1 MAELGNYGW
10 ASCKSGV
17 VMRLMAIAAACA
29 VAASLSAQS
38 NTATSP
44 AAAEQLFMYE
54 VNRARANPQGYD
66 TEKGL
71 GGVCNGITPAHP
83 LALNERLV
91 TSSRFH
97 SAEMAQHGYFA
108 HTSPITG
115 HQPNKMERNAGY
127 PLKSTFPD
135 AANYVESLAG
145 QFSSGGSVSYEA
157 TAAVRALILDQGVNP
172 PGHRYHLL
180 AWGSSQSQIDFN
192 REFRECGA
200 GYATGL
206 GANGYPNGAYWSYH
220 TGVRDTSVTFIAGVV
235 YDDTNTNGRY
245 DAGEALS
252 GVTVK
257 LINWNTQQQI
267 GTFTTGAGGG
277 YTHQAGNGT
286 WVLEVSGGSFSG
298 TRWAKI
304 TISDQNVQVDFRSN
318 SNNADINFGSW
329 GQLTGS
335 ASVDGSTMPA
345 PPPTSGGGTGGGGT
359 GSGGTGGGGNS
370 GPVEYGGSN
379 SCVASQGSY
388 WALLM
393 LALFAVAAVGLRR
406 VRS

>member
-1 MAELGNYGW
+1 
-10 ASCKSGV
+10 
-17 VMRLMAIAAACA
+17 
-29 VAASLSAQS
+29 
-38 NTATSP
+38 
-44 AAAEQLFMYE
+44 MYE

-115 HQPNKMERNAGY
+115 HQPNKMARNAGY
-127 PLKSTFPD
+127 PLKSSYPD
-135 AANYVESLAG
+135 AANYIESLAG
-145 QFSSGGSVSYEA
+145 IFGSSSSISYEA
-157 TAAVRALILDQGVNP
+157 TAAVRALILDAGVNP

-180 AWGSSQSQIDFN
+180 SWGGSQAQIDTARLN
-192 REFRECGA
+192 RECGA
-200 GYATGL
+200 GYATGI
-206 GANGYPNGAYWSYH
+206 GANGYAAGAYWAFH

-235 YDDTNTNGRY
+235 YNDANDNGRF
-245 DAGEALS
+245 DNGEALP

-257 LINWNTQQQI
+257 LINWNTQQQV
-267 GTFTTGAGGG
+267 GTFTTGAGGA

-304 TISDQNVQVDFRSN
+304 TVSGQNVQVDFRSN

-329 GQLTGS
+329 GQLPGS

-345 PPPTSGGGTGGGGT
+345 PPPTSGGGGGGTGGG
-359 GSGGTGGGGNS
+359 GSGGTGGGGGS

-379 SCVASQGSY
+379 SCVAGHGTH
-388 WALLM
+388 WALLAM
-393 LALFAVAAVGLRR
+393 ALLAMAAVSLRR
-406 VRS
+406 TRA